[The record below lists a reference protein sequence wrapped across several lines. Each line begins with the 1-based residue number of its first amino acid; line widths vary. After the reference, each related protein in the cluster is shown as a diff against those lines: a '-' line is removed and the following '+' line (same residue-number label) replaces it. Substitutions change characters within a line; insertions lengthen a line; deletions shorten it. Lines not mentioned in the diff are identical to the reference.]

1 MATAQPVCGS
11 LRRGIYSGGM
21 TAAEPTSPLSEPAP
35 ESAAPDDVTAPEDT
49 APEVTTPAAAGE
61 DEQEAD
67 GTPAED
73 SLTIGYVPGVM
84 PGKWFGRWRE
94 RRMKPVLRDALVPAA
109 GWREALD
116 GGEVTACFV
125 RLGWDPAGPSLE
137 SLRTTHHA
145 VPLYDELRVAVL
157 STDDV
162 LGVLDTLTL
171 AQLTEEAT
179 PQAHADID
187 DAAMAVE
194 LAAAGV
200 GPVVLPMSVA
210 RLHARKD
217 VTTREITDAPTVPV
231 ALVWPRGLEDAVE
244 DAVQRFVG
252 VVRGRKESS
261 GRGSGA
267 DSRGNDAAAS
277 RQGEAT
283 VSRRDGSGRTAKNGD
298 RTRAGRPERASSSSE
313 IANGTGTGAAP
324 AEATAA
330 TPKGKGQSSGWA
342 KAGASTKPGL
352 RRKPGRKVKNGRAK
366 KRR

>member
-1 MATAQPVCGS
+1 
-11 LRRGIYSGGM
+11 M
-21 TAAEPTSPLSEPAP
+21 TAEDPTVPLSEPV
-35 ESAAPDDVTAPEDT
+35 ETAHE
-49 APEVTTPAAAGE
+49 
-61 DEQEAD
+61 
-67 GTPAED
+67 TPAETAGETPQESAGND
-73 SLTIGYVPGVM
+73 AAQAPSASEPADARHGLTIGYVPGVM

-94 RRMKPVLRDALVPAA
+94 RRMRPVLRDELVTAA

-116 GGEVTACFV
+116 DGTVTACFV
-125 RLGWDPAGPSLE
+125 RLGWSPADPSLE

-162 LGVLDTLTL
+162 LGVLDTLTV
-171 AQLTEEAT
+171 AQLTEEST
-179 PQAHADID
+179 PQPHADID

-217 VTTREITDAPTVPV
+217 VTTRELTDAPTVPV
-231 ALVWPRGLEDAVE
+231 ALVWPKGLDDDTE

-252 VVRGRKESS
+252 VVRGRKETSGREEAGRAASSS
-261 GRGSGA
+261 GQREKKA
-267 DSRGNDAAAS
+267 AEQPTAKERVEPVAAAS
-277 RQGEAT
+277 
-283 VSRRDGSGRTAKNGD
+283 S
-298 RTRAGRPERASSSSE
+298 
-313 IANGTGTGAAP
+313 
-324 AEATAA
+324 
-330 TPKGKGQSSGWA
+330 TPKKPAAKAQSGGWA

-352 RRKPGRKVKNGRAK
+352 RRKPGRKVKNGRNE